1 MSANPPSTNPGAAS
15 GARRHPQ
22 PDFSA
27 LHAVMQATV
36 DGELL
41 AGVSSAVLVGSDVVD
56 THCAGW
62 ADREQREPL
71 RPDHLFRMYSSTKLI
86 ASCAALMFVDE
97 GRIGLDEP
105 IDGVLPQLARR
116 RVLRPGATSLADTE
130 PARRPITLRQLLS
143 HSSGLGYGLLDPGTL
158 LYQAFIDRNVRDHLT
173 PLSVMMD
180 RLEDLPLYFHP
191 GEGWA
196 YSIASD
202 VLGRLVEVL
211 SGQPFDA
218 FLRERIFEPLGM
230 RDTGFVVPEGGAD
243 RLVAHYRGASLSRP
257 LKPGLT
263 RLDDVPWPG
272 AYLQPV
278 PRLSG
283 GGGLVSS
290 LPDTIALIRSL
301 MPGGPT
307 LLRPATLAEMM
318 RNHLPEGVYAGFPG
332 PIPGK
337 GYGLGGAVTL
347 AEAPGDPPDSVDE
360 FQWGG
365 MAGTHWWINPRR
377 NIAGIV
383 MAQRDIAFWHPFS
396 FDMKRAVCAAL
407 G

>member
-1 MSANPPSTNPGAAS
+1 MSTTT
-15 GARRHPQ
+15 R
-22 PDFSA
+22 DFSG
-27 LHAVMQATV
+27 LHAAMRAAV

-41 AGVSSAVLVGSDVVD
+41 AGVSSAVLVGREVVD
-56 THCAGW
+56 QHCTGW
-62 ADREQREPL
+62 ADRERGEAL
-71 RPDHLFRMYSSTKLI
+71 RPDHLFRMFSSTKLI
-86 ASCAALMFVDE
+86 ASCAALMLVDE
-97 GRIGLDEP
+97 GRVGLDAP
-105 IDGVLPQLARR
+105 IEEHLPQLARR
-116 RVLRPGATSLADTE
+116 RVLRPGATSLDDTE
-130 PARRPITLRQLLS
+130 PARRSITLRQLLC
-143 HSSGLGYGLLDPGTL
+143 HGSGLGYGLLDPGTL
-158 LYQAFIDRNVRDHLT
+158 LYQAFIDHKVRDETT

-180 RLEDLPLYFHP
+180 RLEPLPLYFHP

-202 VLGRLVEVL
+202 VLGRLVEVV
-211 SGQPFDA
+211 SGQTFDG
-218 FLRERIFEPLGM
+218 FLHERIFAPLGM
-230 RDTGFVVPEGGAD
+230 HDTGFVVPPGGGD

-263 RLDDVPWPG
+263 RVDNMPWRG
-272 AYLQPV
+272 AHLQPV
-278 PRLSG
+278 ARLSG
-283 GGGLVSS
+283 GGGLVSTLS
-290 LPDTIALIRSL
+290 DTIALIRSL
-301 MPGGPT
+301 MPGGPS
-307 LLRPATLAEMM
+307 LLRPETLALMM

-347 AEAPGDPPDSVDE
+347 AEAPGDPADSVDE

-377 NIAGIV
+377 NIAGVV

-396 FDMKRAVCAAL
+396 FDMKRAAYAAL

>member
-27 LHAVMQATV
+27 LHAVMQTTV

-86 ASCAALMFVDE
+86 ASCAALLFVDE

-143 HSSGLGYGLLDPGTL
+143 HSS
-158 LYQAFIDRNVRDHLT
+158 
-173 PLSVMMD
+173 
-180 RLEDLPLYFHP
+180 
-191 GEGWA
+191 
-196 YSIASD
+196 
-202 VLGRLVEVL
+202 
-211 SGQPFDA
+211 
-218 FLRERIFEPLGM
+218 
-230 RDTGFVVPEGGAD
+230 
-243 RLVAHYRGASLSRP
+243 
-257 LKPGLT
+257 
-263 RLDDVPWPG
+263 
-272 AYLQPV
+272 
-278 PRLSG
+278 
-283 GGGLVSS
+283 
-290 LPDTIALIRSL
+290 
-301 MPGGPT
+301 
-307 LLRPATLAEMM
+307 
-318 RNHLPEGVYAGFPG
+318 
-332 PIPGK
+332 GK

>member
-1 MSANPPSTNPGAAS
+1 
-15 GARRHPQ
+15 
-22 PDFSA
+22 
-27 LHAVMQATV
+27 
-36 DGELL
+36 
-41 AGVSSAVLVGSDVVD
+41 
-56 THCAGW
+56 
-62 ADREQREPL
+62 
-71 RPDHLFRMYSSTKLI
+71 
-86 ASCAALMFVDE
+86 
-97 GRIGLDEP
+97 
-105 IDGVLPQLARR
+105 
-116 RVLRPGATSLADTE
+116 
-130 PARRPITLRQLLS
+130 
-143 HSSGLGYGLLDPGTL
+143 
-158 LYQAFIDRNVRDHLT
+158 
-173 PLSVMMD
+173 
-180 RLEDLPLYFHP
+180 
-191 GEGWA
+191 
-196 YSIASD
+196 
-202 VLGRLVEVL
+202 
-211 SGQPFDA
+211 
-218 FLRERIFEPLGM
+218 
-230 RDTGFVVPEGGAD
+230 
-243 RLVAHYRGASLSRP
+243 
-257 LKPGLT
+257 
-263 RLDDVPWPG
+263 
-272 AYLQPV
+272 V

>member
-1 MSANPPSTNPGAAS
+1 MSTNTASARSGSAGAS
-15 GARRHPQ
+15 GPATKR
-22 PDFSA
+22 DFSA
-27 LHAVMQATV
+27 LHAVMQGTV

-41 AGVSSAVLVGSDVVD
+41 AGVSSAVLVGSEVVD
-56 THCAGW
+56 THCVGW
-62 ADREQREPL
+62 ADRERREPL
-71 RPDHLFRMYSSTKLI
+71 RPDHLFRMFSSTKLI

-105 IDGVLPQLARR
+105 LDTVLPQLARR

-143 HSSGLGYGLLDPGTL
+143 HASGLGYGLLDPGTL
-158 LYQAFIDRNVRDHLT
+158 LYQAFIDANVRDHTT

-180 RLEDLPLYFHP
+180 RLEPLPLYFHP
-191 GEGWA
+191 GESWA

-211 SGQPFDA
+211 SGQPFDI
-218 FLRERIFEPLGM
+218 FLRERVFEPLGM
-230 RDTGFVVPEGGAD
+230 RDTGFMLPEGGAD

-263 RLDDVPWPG
+263 RMDDVPWRG
-272 AYLQPV
+272 AHLQPV
-278 PRLSG
+278 ARLSG

-301 MPGGPT
+301 MPGGPS
-307 LLRPATLAEMM
+307 LLRPATIAEMM
-318 RNHLPEGVYAGFPG
+318 RNQLPEGVYSGFREPV
-332 PIPGK
+332 PGK

-347 AEAPGDPPDSVDE
+347 AEASGDPPDSVDE

-377 NIAGIV
+377 GIAGIV
-383 MAQRDIAFWHPFS
+383 MAQRDVGFWHPFS
-396 FDMKRAVCAAL
+396 FDMKREVYRAL
-407 G
+407 A

>member
-1 MSANPPSTNPGAAS
+1 MSTTT
-15 GARRHPQ
+15 R
-22 PDFSA
+22 DFA
-27 LHAVMQATV
+27 GLHAAMRAAV

-41 AGVSSAVLVGSDVVD
+41 AGVSSAVLVGREVVD
-56 THCAGW
+56 QHCIGW
-62 ADREQREPL
+62 ADRERGEAL
-71 RPDHLFRMYSSTKLI
+71 RPDHLFRMFSSTKLI
-86 ASCAALMFVDE
+86 ASCAALMLVDE
-97 GRIGLDEP
+97 GRVGLDAP
-105 IDGVLPQLARR
+105 IEEHLPQLARR
-116 RVLRPGATSLADTE
+116 RVLRPGATSLDDTE
-130 PARRPITLRQLLS
+130 PARRSITLRQLLC
-143 HSSGLGYGLLDPGTL
+143 HGSGLGYGLLDPGTL
-158 LYQAFIDRNVRDHLT
+158 LYQAFIDHKVRDETT

-180 RLEDLPLYFHP
+180 RLEPLPLYFHP

-202 VLGRLVEVL
+202 VLGRLVEVV
-211 SGQPFDA
+211 SGQTFDG
-218 FLRERIFEPLGM
+218 FLRERIFAPLGM
-230 RDTGFVVPEGGAD
+230 HDTGFVVPPGGGD

-263 RLDDVPWPG
+263 RVDDVPWRG
-272 AYLQPV
+272 AHLQPV
-278 PRLSG
+278 ARLSG
-283 GGGLVSS
+283 GGGLVST

-301 MPGGPT
+301 MPGGPS
-307 LLRPATLAEMM
+307 LLRPETLTLMM

-347 AEAPGDPPDSVDE
+347 AEAPGDPADSVDE

-377 NIAGIV
+377 NIAGVV

-396 FDMKRAVCAAL
+396 FDMKRAAYAAL